1 MKYTND
7 FELFDLVCEN
17 NEEATNCLFEKYKY
31 IVDIVYNK
39 YKRSAYALSID
50 LEELRQEAMVGFSD
64 ALVSYNQDNDASL
77 KTFITLCVE
86 RRVRNFIRR
95 SDTIKDKMLREAY
108 SLDTPIS
115 EEGGSLVD
123 AIPSNN
129 LSNPEERMVEEE
141 SIKELK
147 EQIDD
152 LLSPLEKDVFELM
165 VNDFN
170 EENISEILNISLKQV
185 YNCVSRIRMKLKDV
199 NV

>member
-1 MKYTND
+1 MKEFQDN
-7 FELFDLVCEN
+7 ELISLV
-17 NEEATNCLFEKYKY
+17 NEKNEDASNLLYEKYSY
-31 IVDIVYNK
+31 IVDIIVNK
-39 YKRSAYALSID
+39 YKKGAYYFSID
-50 LEELRQEAMVGFSD
+50 INELRQEALVGFSD

-170 EENISEILNISLKQV
+170 EDNISEILNISLKQV

>member
-1 MKYTND
+1 MKEFQDN
-7 FELFDLVCEN
+7 ELINLV
-17 NEEATNCLFEKYKY
+17 NEKNEDASNLLYEKYSY
-31 IVDIVYNK
+31 IVDIIVNK
-39 YKRSAYALSID
+39 YKKGAYYFSID
-50 LEELRQEAMVGFSD
+50 INELRQEALVGFSD
-64 ALVSYNQDNDASL
+64 ALVSYDQESNASL

-86 RRVRNFIRR
+86 RRVRNYIRN

-129 LSNPEERMVEEE
+129 LSNPEDRLVEEE
-141 SIKELK
+141 TIKELK
-147 EQIDD
+147 SKIDD

-165 VNDFN
+165 INDFN
-170 EENISEILNISLKQV
+170 EENIAEILNISLKQV

>member
-1 MKYTND
+1 MKEFQDN
-7 FELFDLVCEN
+7 ELINLV
-17 NEEATNCLFEKYKY
+17 NEKNEDASNLLYEKYSY
-31 IVDIVYNK
+31 IVDIIVNK
-39 YKRSAYALSID
+39 YKKGAYYFSID
-50 LEELRQEAMVGFSD
+50 INELRQEALVGFSD
-64 ALVSYNQDNDASL
+64 ALVSYNQDSDASL

-123 AIPSNN
+123 AIPSSNI
-129 LSNPEERMVEEE
+129 SNPEVRMVEEE

-165 VNDFN
+165 INDFN

-199 NV
+199 NI